1 MRFLYT
7 IIFYLLLPF
16 ILLRLWI
23 KNRKIPNGL
32 QFWHERLG
40 LGLRPVL
47 PGGIW
52 VHAVSVGESLTAIP
66 LIKLLQQRYPTTP
79 IIVTNETITG
89 AERVRAGLVNVTQL
103 YFPYDLPS
111 ILRKFLKVLKPKLLI
126 LLETEL
132 WPNLLEAC
140 QLYQV
145 PVALVNARLSEGS
158 ARSYRRILPVI
169 QKMLK
174 NIDVIA
180 AQFQSDADR
189 FINLG
194 FPAERL
200 QITGSLKFDLTLPL
214 HLTEQAQRWR
224 KIWGE
229 NRLVWIAA
237 STHPGEEELIL
248 QAFTEARRVYPDL
261 LLVSIP
267 RHVDRVSQLQ
277 QLYSSIY
284 KVAKRSDYNEKNE
297 DSELEVVDIFIG
309 DTMGEL
315 LIFYAAADLAFVG
328 GSLVEKGGQN
338 PLEPAAVGLP
348 ILSGLHTFNFTT
360 ITEQL
365 KQRKAEIQ
373 VNNAVELAEQV
384 ISLLSNPKQRQQMAQ
399 EAKKFVAENKGS
411 VLKQMQLI
419 ENLLI

>member
-16 ILLRLWI
+16 ILLRLWV
-23 KNRKIPNGL
+23 KNRKTPNGL

-40 LGLRPVL
+40 FGLRPFS

-52 VHAVSVGESLTAIP
+52 VHAVSVGESLAAIP
-66 LIKLLQQRYPTTP
+66 LIKLLQQRYPDIP
-79 IIVTNETITG
+79 ITVTNETITG
-89 AERVRAGLVNVTQL
+89 AERIRAELGHSVTQL
-103 YFPYDLPS
+103 YFPYDLPL
-111 ILRKFLKVLKPKLLI
+111 ILRKFFKALQPKLLI

-132 WPNLLEAC
+132 WPNLLATS

-145 PVALVNARLSEGS
+145 PVVLVNARLSERS
-158 ARSYRRILPVI
+158 AKFYRRILPI
-169 QKMLK
+169 IRKMLK
-174 NIDVIA
+174 SIDVIA
-180 AQFQSDADR
+180 AQFQADADR
-189 FINLG
+189 FIALG
-194 FPAERL
+194 FPAEKI
-200 QITGSLKFDLTLPL
+200 QVTGSLKFDLTLPL
-214 HLTEQAQRWR
+214 QLTEQSQRWR

-229 NRLVWIAA
+229 KRLVWIAA

-248 QAFTEARRVYPDL
+248 QAFTEARRFYPDL

-267 RHVDRVSQLQ
+267 RHVDRVSQLE
-277 QLYSSIY
+277 QLYSSQAY
-284 KVAKRSDYNEKNE
+284 KIIKRSEQNE
-297 DSELEVVDIFIG
+297 SEMGDVDVFIG

-315 LIFYAAADLAFVG
+315 LIFYAAADIAFIG

-338 PLEPAAVGLP
+338 PLEPAAIGLP
-348 ILSGLHTFNFTT
+348 LLTGPYTFNFAT

-365 KQRKAEIQ
+365 KQRNVETQ
-373 VNNAVELAEQV
+373 VTNAKELAEQV
-384 ISLLSNPKQRQQMAQ
+384 IALLSDPARRQQKAH

-419 ENLLI
+419 ENFLI

>member
-23 KNRKIPNGL
+23 KNRKTPNGL

-40 LGLRPVL
+40 LGLRPFS

-66 LIKLLQQRYPTTP
+66 LIKLLQQRYPTIP
-79 IIVTNETITG
+79 ITVTNETVTG
-89 AERVRAGLVNVTQL
+89 AERIRVELGNSVTQL
-103 YFPYDLPS
+103 YFPYDLP
-111 ILRKFLKVLKPKLLI
+111 LVLKRFLKALQPKLLI

-132 WPNLLEAC
+132 WPNLLVTC

-145 PVALVNARLSEGS
+145 PVALVNARLSDRS
-158 ARSYRRILPVI
+158 AKSYRHISPVI
-169 QKMLK
+169 RKMLK
-174 NIDVIA
+174 SINLIT
-180 AQFQSDADR
+180 AQFQADADR
-189 FINLG
+189 FVDLG
-194 FPAERL
+194 FPVEK
-200 QITGSLKFDLTLPL
+200 IHVTGSLKFDLTIPMS
-214 HLTEQAQRWR
+214 LTEQAQRWR

-229 NRLVWIAA
+229 NRPVWIAA

-248 QAFTEARRVYPDL
+248 QAFTEVRQSFPDL
-261 LLVSIP
+261 LLVSVP
-267 RHVDRVSQLQ
+267 RHVDRVPQLV
-277 QLYSSIY
+277 QLYSSQAY
-284 KVAKRSDYNEKNE
+284 KTIKRSEHNGSKMSD
-297 DSELEVVDIFIG
+297 VDVFIG
-309 DTMGEL
+309 DTMGES
-315 LIFYAAADLAFVG
+315 LIFYAAADIAFVG

-348 ILSGLHTFNFTT
+348 ILTGPYTFNFAT

-365 KQRKAEIQ
+365 KQRNLEIQ
-373 VNNAVELAEQV
+373 VDNATELAEQV
-384 ISLLSNPKQRQQMAQ
+384 IALLSDPAQRQQKAY

-411 VLKQMQLI
+411 ALKQMQLI
-419 ENLLI
+419 EKLLI

>member
-23 KNRKIPNGL
+23 KNRKTPNGL

-40 LGLRPVL
+40 LGLRPFS

-66 LIKLLQQRYPTTP
+66 LIKLLQQRYPTMP
-79 IIVTNETITG
+79 ITVTNETVTG
-89 AERVRAGLVNVTQL
+89 AERIRVELGNSVTQL
-103 YFPYDLPS
+103 YFPYDLP
-111 ILRKFLKVLKPKLLI
+111 LVLKKFFNALQPKLLI

-132 WPNLLEAC
+132 WPNILAAC

-145 PVALVNARLSEGS
+145 PVALVNARLSERS
-158 ARSYRRILPVI
+158 AKAYRRILPVI
-169 QKMLK
+169 RKMLK
-174 NIDVIA
+174 SIDVIA
-180 AQFQSDADR
+180 AQFQADADR
-189 FINLG
+189 FIALG
-194 FPAERL
+194 FPAEKI
-200 QITGSLKFDLTLPL
+200 QVTGSLKFDLTLPL
-214 HLTEQAQRWR
+214 QLSEQAQRWR

-248 QAFTEARRVYPDL
+248 QAFTQVRLSFPDL

-267 RHVDRVSQLQ
+267 RHVDRVPQLE
-277 QLYSSIY
+277 QLYSSQAY
-284 KVAKRSDYNEKNE
+284 KIIKRSEHN
-297 DSELEVVDIFIG
+297 DSEMSNVDVFIG

-338 PLEPAAVGLP
+338 PLEPAAIGLP
-348 ILSGLHTFNFTT
+348 ILTGPYTFNFAT

-365 KQRKAEIQ
+365 KQRNVEIQ
-373 VNNAVELAEQV
+373 VNNATELAEQV
-384 ISLLSNPKQRQQMAQ
+384 IDLLSDPMRRQQKAH

-419 ENLLI
+419 ENLLVT

>member
-23 KNRKIPNGL
+23 KNRKTPSGL

-40 LGLRPVL
+40 FDLRPL
-47 PGGIW
+47 SPGGIW
-52 VHAVSVGESLTAIP
+52 VHAVSVGESVTAIP
-66 LIKLLQQRYPTTP
+66 LIKLLQQRYPGTP

-89 AERVRAGLVNVTQL
+89 AERIRAELGNSVSQL
-103 YFPYDLPS
+103 YFPYDLP
-111 ILRKFLKVLKPKLLI
+111 LVLKKFFNALQPKLLI

-132 WPNLLEAC
+132 WPNILAMC

-145 PVALVNARLSEGS
+145 PVVLVNARLSERS
-158 ARSYRRILPVI
+158 AKAYRRVFPVMR
-169 QKMLK
+169 QMLK
-174 NIDVIA
+174 SINAIA
-180 AQFQSDADR
+180 AQFQADADR
-189 FINLG
+189 FIDLG
-194 FPAERL
+194 FPAEKI
-200 QITGSLKFDLTLPL
+200 QVTGSLKFDLTLPL
-214 HLTEQAQRWR
+214 QLSEQAQGWR

-248 QAFTEARRVYPDL
+248 QAFSQARRSFPNL

-267 RHVDRVSQLQ
+267 RHVDRVPQLES
-277 QLYSSIY
+277 LYSRQNY
-284 KVAKRSDYNEKNE
+284 KIMRRSEHNE
-297 DSELEVVDIFIG
+297 SEMGDIDVFIG

-338 PLEPAAVGLP
+338 PLEPAAVGLA
-348 ILSGLHTFNFTT
+348 ILTGPYTFNFAT
-360 ITEQL
+360 ITEEL
-365 KQRKAEIQ
+365 KQRNVETQ
-373 VNNAVELAEQV
+373 VNSAAELGEQV
-384 ISLLSNPKQRQQMAQ
+384 IALLSDPVRRQQNAH

-419 ENLLI
+419 ENLLGT

>member
-23 KNRKIPNGL
+23 KNRKTPNGL

-40 LGLRPVL
+40 LGLRPFS

-66 LIKLLQQRYPTTP
+66 LIKLLQQRYPTIP
-79 IIVTNETITG
+79 ITVTNETVTG
-89 AERVRAGLVNVTQL
+89 AERIRVELGNSVTQL
-103 YFPYDLPS
+103 YFPYDLP
-111 ILRKFLKVLKPKLLI
+111 LVLKKFFNALQPKLLI

-132 WPNLLEAC
+132 WPNILAAC

-145 PVALVNARLSEGS
+145 PVALVNARLSERS
-158 ARSYRRILPVI
+158 AKAYRRILPVI
-169 QKMLK
+169 RKMLK
-174 NIDVIA
+174 SIDVIA
-180 AQFQSDADR
+180 AQFQADADR
-189 FINLG
+189 FVDLG
-194 FPAERL
+194 FPAEK
-200 QITGSLKFDLTLPL
+200 IHVTGSLKFDLTLPPRL
-214 HLTEQAQRWR
+214 SEQAQRWR
-224 KIWGE
+224 KSWGE

-248 QAFTEARRVYPDL
+248 QAFTEVRQSFPDL
-261 LLVSIP
+261 LLVSVP
-267 RHVDRVSQLQ
+267 RHVDRVPQLV
-277 QLYSSIY
+277 QLYSSQNY
-284 KVAKRSDYNEKNE
+284 KIIKRSEHNE
-297 DSELEVVDIFIG
+297 SEMADADIFIG

-348 ILSGLHTFNFTT
+348 ILTGPHTFNFAT

-365 KQRKAEIQ
+365 KRRNVEIQ
-373 VNNAVELAEQV
+373 VNNATELAEQV
-384 ISLLSNPKQRQQMAQ
+384 IALLYDPARRQQKAD
-399 EAKKFVAENKGS
+399 EAKKFVVENKGS
-411 VLKQMQLI
+411 ALKQMQLI
-419 ENLLI
+419 ENLLVT

>member
-1 MRFLYT
+1 MQFLYT
-7 IIFYLLLPF
+7 TIFYLLLPF

-40 LGLRPVL
+40 LGLRPCL
-47 PGGIW
+47 PGGVW
-52 VHAVSVGESLTAIP
+52 VHAVSVGESMTAIP
-66 LIKLLQQRYPTTP
+66 LVKLLQQRYPSIP
-79 IIVTNETITG
+79 ITVTNETITG
-89 AERVRAGLVNVTQL
+89 AERIRAELGNSVTQL
-103 YFPYDLPS
+103 YFPYDLPLV
-111 ILRKFLKVLKPKLLI
+111 LRKFFKTLQPKLLI

-132 WPNLLEAC
+132 WPNLLAAC

-145 PVALVNARLSEGS
+145 PVALVNARLSERS

-169 QKMLK
+169 RKMLK
-174 NIDVIA
+174 RIDVIA
-180 AQFQSDADR
+180 AQFQADADR
-189 FINLG
+189 FIALG
-194 FPAERL
+194 FPVEKI
-200 QITGSLKFDLTLPL
+200 QVTGSLKFDLTLPL
-214 HLTEQAQRWR
+214 QLSEQAQQWR

-229 NRLVWIAA
+229 NRPVWIAA

-248 QAFTEARRVYPDL
+248 RAFTEVRHSFPDL

-267 RHVDRVSQLQ
+267 RHVNRVSQLE
-277 QLYSSIY
+277 QLYSNQAY
-284 KVAKRSDYNEKNE
+284 KIIKRSDHNSVS
-297 DSELEVVDIFIG
+297 DMSTIDVFIG
-309 DTMGEL
+309 DTIGEL

-338 PLEPAAVGLP
+338 PLEPAAIGLP
-348 ILSGLHTFNFTT
+348 ILTGPYTYNFSV

-365 KQRKAEIQ
+365 KHRDVEIQ

-384 ISLLSNPKQRQQMAQ
+384 IALLSDPARRQQKAH
-399 EAKKFVAENKGS
+399 EAKKFVTENKGS

-419 ENLLI
+419 ESLLS

>member
-1 MRFLYT
+1 MQFLYT

-40 LGLRPVL
+40 LGLRSFS

-52 VHAVSVGESLTAIP
+52 VHAVSVGESMAAIP
-66 LIKLLQQRYPTTP
+66 LVKLLQQRYPAIP
-79 IIVTNETITG
+79 ITVTNETTTG
-89 AERVRAGLVNVTQL
+89 AERIRAELGNSVTQL
-103 YFPYDLPS
+103 YFPYDLPLV
-111 ILRKFLKVLKPKLLI
+111 LRRFFKTLQPKLLI

-132 WPNLLEAC
+132 WPNLLAAC

-145 PVALVNARLSEGS
+145 PVALVNARLSERS

-169 QKMLK
+169 RRMLK
-174 NIDVIA
+174 RIDVIA
-180 AQFQSDADR
+180 AQFQEDADR
-189 FINLG
+189 FIALG
-194 FPAERL
+194 FPVEKI
-200 QITGSLKFDLTLPL
+200 QVTGSLKFDLTLPL
-214 HLTEQAQRWR
+214 QLSEQAQQWR
-224 KIWGE
+224 KMWGE
-229 NRLVWIAA
+229 NRPVWIAA

-248 QAFTEARRVYPDL
+248 QAFTEVRHSFPDL

-267 RHVDRVSQLQ
+267 RHVDRASQLE
-277 QLYSSIY
+277 QLYSSQQTY
-284 KVAKRSDYNEKNE
+284 KIIKHSDHNNA
-297 DSELEVVDIFIG
+297 SNMSAIDIFIG

-328 GSLVEKGGQN
+328 GSLVKKGGQN
-338 PLEPAAVGLP
+338 PLEPAAIGLA
-348 ILSGLHTFNFTT
+348 ILTGPYTYNFAA

-365 KQRKAEIQ
+365 KQRNVGIQ
-373 VNNAVELAEQV
+373 VNNAAEVAEQV
-384 ISLLSNPKQRQQMAQ
+384 IALLSDPAQRQQKAH

-419 ENLLI
+419 DSLLI

>member
-23 KNRKIPNGL
+23 KNRKTPNGL

-40 LGLRPVL
+40 LGLRPFS

-66 LIKLLQQRYPTTP
+66 LIKLLQQRYPTIP
-79 IIVTNETITG
+79 ITVTNETVTG
-89 AERVRAGLVNVTQL
+89 AERIRVELGNSVTQL
-103 YFPYDLPS
+103 YFPYDLP
-111 ILRKFLKVLKPKLLI
+111 LALKRFFKALQPKLLI

-132 WPNLLEAC
+132 WPNLLVTC

-145 PVALVNARLSEGS
+145 PVALVNARLSERS
-158 ARSYRRILPVI
+158 AKSYRHISPVI
-169 QKMLK
+169 RKMLK
-174 NIDVIA
+174 SINLIA
-180 AQFQSDADR
+180 AQFQADADR
-189 FINLG
+189 FVDLG
-194 FPAERL
+194 FPAEK
-200 QITGSLKFDLTLPL
+200 IHVTGSLKFDLTIPMQ
-214 HLTEQAQRWR
+214 LTEQAQRWR

-229 NRLVWIAA
+229 NRPVWIAA

-248 QAFTEARRVYPDL
+248 QAFTEVRQSFPDL
-261 LLVSIP
+261 LLVSVP
-267 RHVDRVSQLQ
+267 RHVDRVPQLV
-277 QLYSSIY
+277 QLYSSQAY
-284 KVAKRSDYNEKNE
+284 KTIKRSEHNG
-297 DSELEVVDIFIG
+297 SEMSDVDVFIG

-315 LIFYAAADLAFVG
+315 LIFYAAADIAFVG

-348 ILSGLHTFNFTT
+348 ILTGPYTFNFAT

-365 KQRKAEIQ
+365 KQRNVEIQ
-373 VNNAVELAEQV
+373 VDNATELAEQV
-384 ISLLSNPKQRQQMAQ
+384 IALLSDPAQLQQKAY

-411 VLKQMQLI
+411 ALKQMQLI
-419 ENLLI
+419 EKLLI

>member
-23 KNRKIPNGL
+23 KNRKTPNGL

-40 LGLRPVL
+40 LGLRPFS

-66 LIKLLQQRYPTTP
+66 LIKLLQQRYPTIP
-79 IIVTNETITG
+79 ITVTNETVTG
-89 AERVRAGLVNVTQL
+89 AERIRVELGNSVTQL
-103 YFPYDLPS
+103 FFPYDLP
-111 ILRKFLKVLKPKLLI
+111 LVLKKFFNALQPKLLI

-132 WPNLLEAC
+132 WPNILAAC

-145 PVALVNARLSEGS
+145 PVALVNARLSERS
-158 ARSYRRILPVI
+158 AKAYRHILPVI
-169 QKMLK
+169 RKMLK
-174 NIDVIA
+174 SIDVIA
-180 AQFQSDADR
+180 AQFQADADR
-189 FINLG
+189 FVDLG
-194 FPAERL
+194 FPAEK
-200 QITGSLKFDLTLPL
+200 IHVTGSLKFDLTLPPRL
-214 HLTEQAQRWR
+214 FEQAQRWR
-224 KIWGE
+224 KSWGE

-248 QAFTEARRVYPDL
+248 QAFTEVRQSFPDL
-261 LLVSIP
+261 LLVSVP
-267 RHVDRVSQLQ
+267 RHVNRVPQLV
-277 QLYSSIY
+277 QLYSSQDY
-284 KVAKRSDYNEKNE
+284 KIIKRSEHNE
-297 DSELEVVDIFIG
+297 SEMADADIFIG

-348 ILSGLHTFNFTT
+348 ILTGPHTFNFAT

-365 KQRKAEIQ
+365 KRRNVEIQ
-373 VNNAVELAEQV
+373 VNNATELAEQV
-384 ISLLSNPKQRQQMAQ
+384 IALLYNPARRQQKAD
-399 EAKKFVAENKGS
+399 EAKKFVVQNKGS
-411 VLKQMQLI
+411 ALKQMQLI
-419 ENLLI
+419 ENLLVT

>member
-23 KNRKIPNGL
+23 KNRQIPNGL

-40 LGLRPVL
+40 FGLRPFL

-52 VHAVSVGESLTAIP
+52 VHAVSVGESLAAIP
-66 LIKLLQQRYPTTP
+66 LIKLLQQRYPVTP
-79 IIVTNETITG
+79 IIVTNETKTG
-89 AERVRAGLVNVTQL
+89 AERIRVELGDSVTQL
-103 YFPYDLPS
+103 YFPYDLPLV
-111 ILRKFLKVLKPKLLI
+111 LRRFFKALQPKLLI
-126 LLETEL
+126 LIETEL
-132 WPNLLEAC
+132 WPNLLASC

-145 PVALVNARLSEGS
+145 PVALVNARLSERS
-158 ARSYRRILPVI
+158 AKSYRRILPLVR
-169 QKMLK
+169 KML
-174 NIDVIA
+174 NSINAIA
-180 AQFQSDADR
+180 AQFQADADR
-189 FINLG
+189 FIALG
-194 FPAERL
+194 FPAEKM
-200 QITGSLKFDLTLPL
+200 QVTGSLKFDLTLPL
-214 HLTEQAQRWR
+214 SLTEQAQHWR

-229 NRLVWIAA
+229 NRPVWIAA

-248 QAFTEARRVYPDL
+248 QAFTEARRFYPDL

-267 RHVDRVSQLQ
+267 RHVDRVPQLE
-277 QLYSSIY
+277 QLYNQTYKSI
-284 KVAKRSDYNEKNE
+284 KRSDHNQSKMS
-297 DSELEVVDIFIG
+297 DVDIFIG

-348 ILSGLHTFNFTT
+348 ILTGPYTFNFVT

-365 KQRKAEIQ
+365 KQRHVEIQ
-373 VNNAVELAEQV
+373 VTSAKELAEQV
-384 ISLLSNPKQRQQMAQ
+384 IALLSDPERRQQMSH

>member
-7 IIFYLLLPF
+7 IIFYLFLPF

-23 KNRKIPNGL
+23 KNRKNPNDL

-40 LGLRPVL
+40 LGLRHPL
-47 PGGIW
+47 PSGGIW

-66 LIKLLQQRYPTTP
+66 LIKRIQQRYPSLP
-79 IIVTNETITG
+79 IIVTNETATG
-89 AERVRAGLVNVTQL
+89 AERIRVALGNSITPL
-103 YFPYDLPS
+103 YFPYDLPL
-111 ILRKFLKVLKPKLLI
+111 ILRKFFKALQPKLLI

-132 WPNLLEAC
+132 WPNLLAAC

-145 PVALVNARLSEGS
+145 PVALVNARLSERS
-158 ARSYRRILPVI
+158 ALSYRRILPI
-169 QKMLK
+169 TQAMLK
-174 NIDVIA
+174 SINVIS
-180 AQFQSDADR
+180 AQFQADAER
-189 FINLG
+189 FIDLG
-194 FPAERL
+194 FSPERIH
-200 QITGSLKFDLTLPL
+200 ITGSLKFDVTLPINL
-214 HLTEQAQRWR
+214 LEQAQQWQ

-229 NRLVWIAA
+229 NRLVWITA

-248 QAFTEARRVYPDL
+248 QAFKQVRHSFPDL

-267 RHVDRVSQLQ
+267 RHVDRVPQLE
-277 QLYSSIY
+277 QLYRSQNY
-284 KVAKRSDYNEKNE
+284 NVNKRSDHKR
-297 DSELEVVDIFIG
+297 DLKDIDILIG

-315 LIFYAAADLAFVG
+315 LVFYAAADLAFVG

-348 ILSGLHTFNFTT
+348 ILTGPYTFNFAT

-365 KQRKAEIQ
+365 KQRNAEIQ
-373 VNNAVELAEQV
+373 VNNATELAEQV
-384 ISLLSNPKQRQQMAQ
+384 ISLLSDPVRRQKMGR
-399 EAKKFVAENKGS
+399 EAKKFVEENKGS

-419 ENLLI
+419 ENLLII

>member
-23 KNRKIPNGL
+23 KNRNTPNGL

-40 LGLRPVL
+40 FGLRPFS

-52 VHAVSVGESLTAIP
+52 IHAVSVGESMAAIP
-66 LIKLLQQRYPTTP
+66 LIKLLQQRYPDIP
-79 IIVTNETITG
+79 ITVTNETLTG
-89 AERVRAGLVNVTQL
+89 AERIRVELGESVTQL
-103 YFPYDLPS
+103 YFPYDLPL
-111 ILRKFLKVLKPKLLI
+111 ILRKFFKALQPKLLI

-132 WPNLLEAC
+132 WPNLLVTC

-145 PVALVNARLSEGS
+145 PVVLVNARLSERS
-158 ARSYRRILPVI
+158 AKSYRRILPI
-169 QKMLK
+169 IRKMLK
-174 NIDVIA
+174 SIDVIA
-180 AQFQSDADR
+180 AQFQADADR
-189 FINLG
+189 FIALG
-194 FPAERL
+194 FPAEKI
-200 QITGSLKFDLTLPL
+200 QVTGSLKFDLTLPL
-214 HLTEQAQRWR
+214 QLTEQAQLWR

-229 NRLVWIAA
+229 KRLVWIAA

-248 QAFTEARRVYPDL
+248 QAFTEARRFYPSL

-267 RHVDRVSQLQ
+267 RHVDRVPQLE
-277 QLYSSIY
+277 QLYNSQAY
-284 KVAKRSDYNEKNE
+284 KIIKRSEQNE
-297 DSELEVVDIFIG
+297 SEVGDVDVFIG

-315 LIFYAAADLAFVG
+315 LIFYAAADIAFIG

-338 PLEPAAVGLP
+338 PLEPAAIGLP
-348 ILSGLHTFNFTT
+348 LLTGPYTFNFET

-365 KQRKAEIQ
+365 KQRNVEIQ
-373 VNNAVELAEQV
+373 VTNAKELAEQV
-384 ISLLSNPKQRQQMAQ
+384 IALLSDPARRQQKAH

-411 VLKQMQLI
+411 VLRQMQLI
-419 ENLLI
+419 ESFLI